1 MSDWQSQII
10 EEFRTNKGK
19 VSGFPD
25 GAPLLLLTTTG
36 IAEVLPEEDGE
47 VVVNVHLNGK

>member
-19 VSGFPD
+19 VNGFLGGD
-25 GAPLLLLTTTG
+25 GSSD
-36 IAEVLPEEDGE
+36 DGDGYRI
-47 VVVNVHLNGK
+47 NAS